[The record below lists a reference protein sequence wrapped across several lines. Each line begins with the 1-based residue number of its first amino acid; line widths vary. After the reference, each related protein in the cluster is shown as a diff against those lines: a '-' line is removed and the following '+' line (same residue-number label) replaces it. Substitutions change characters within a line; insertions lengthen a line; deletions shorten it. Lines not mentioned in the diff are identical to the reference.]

1 MESGQTESLA
11 LSNRREFA
19 WVDGLKVVD
28 LARIVLNHTV
38 EPIAGFPYLANP
50 GESWPP
56 VGERIAQR
64 APIVGLGAWT
74 LPVDLIRHLGRF
86 WGPFDTR
93 AWCHAAI

>member
-19 WVDGLKVVD
+19 WVDGLKVVV
-28 LARIVLNHTV
+28 LARIVLDHTV
-38 EPIAGFPYLANP
+38 EPIAGFPHLANP